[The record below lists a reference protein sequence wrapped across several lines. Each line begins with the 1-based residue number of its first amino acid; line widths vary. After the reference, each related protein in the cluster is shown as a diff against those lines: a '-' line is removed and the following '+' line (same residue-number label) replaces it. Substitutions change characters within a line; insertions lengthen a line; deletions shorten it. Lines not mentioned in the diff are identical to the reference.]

1 MAGRQNRRAR
11 LSGRLMIIP
20 INDSLRIRGVE
31 HCWHL
36 EKARTRNGECE
47 WTPFK
52 YFNSVGEA
60 VGAACR
66 RDIRLHP
73 ANTLADAIEA
83 VDEIAAR
90 YNKLLDAALNEVESR
105 AA

>member
-1 MAGRQNRRAR
+1 
-11 LSGRLMIIP
+11 MIIP

-31 HCWHL
+31 HCWQL
-36 EKARTRNGECE
+36 EKTRTRNGECE

-52 YFNSVGEA
+52 YFKSVGEA
-60 VGAACR
+60 VGEACR

-73 ANTLADAIEA
+73 ATTLVEAIEA
-83 VDEIAAR
+83 VDQIAANYSR
-90 YNKLLDAALNEVESR
+90 ILDEALNEVDSR

>member
-1 MAGRQNRRAR
+1 
-11 LSGRLMIIP
+11 MIIP

-31 HCWHL
+31 HCWQL

-52 YFNSVGEA
+52 YFSSVGSA

-66 RDIRLHP
+66 REIRLHP
-73 ANTLADAIEA
+73 AATLTEAIEA
-83 VDEIAAR
+83 VDEIAANYSR
-90 YNKLLDAALNEVESR
+90 ILDEALIEVKSR
-105 AA
+105 AV